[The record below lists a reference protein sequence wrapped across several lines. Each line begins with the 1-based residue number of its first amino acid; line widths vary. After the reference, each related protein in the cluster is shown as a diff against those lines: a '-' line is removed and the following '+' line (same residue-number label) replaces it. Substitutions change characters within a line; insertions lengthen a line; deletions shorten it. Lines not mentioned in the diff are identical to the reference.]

1 MTNIATMTNDQ
12 LIALGP
18 EGIRKMISDLQAKAA
33 APKALHLKVTAPKL
47 DEKSGEMKGTSGAIS
62 LYGMGRFPITLY
74 RGQWERLIA
83 AVPQIEAFI
92 EANAALLSVKEAK

>member
-1 MTNIATMTNDQ
+1 MTTINPQALAALSPEVQAYIA
-12 LIALGP
+12 
-18 EGIRKMISDLQAKAA
+18 SLQAKASA
-33 APKALHLKVTAPKL
+33 LKAIHLKVTAPKL

-83 AVPQIEAFI
+83 AVPQIEVFI
-92 EANAALLSVKEAK
+92 AANAALLSVKGE

>member
-1 MTNIATMTNDQ
+1 MNTLNPHALAALSPEVQAYIA
-12 LIALGP
+12 
-18 EGIRKMISDLQAKAA
+18 SLQAKAS
-33 APKALHLKVTAPKL
+33 APRALHLKVTAPKL

-92 EANAALLSVKEAK
+92 EANASLLSVKGE

>member
-1 MTNIATMTNDQ
+1 MNTLNPQALAALSPEVQAYIA
-12 LIALGP
+12 
-18 EGIRKMISDLQAKAA
+18 SLQAKAS
-33 APKALHLKVTAPKL
+33 APRALHLKVTAPKL

-92 EANAALLSVKEAK
+92 EANKALLSVKGE